1 MITRRSLLGLQG
13 EWLVEIFISGSPFR
27 FGTAPVDVTKA
38 NGDVVRFFEGLD
50 EQTLSASSEG
60 SPDFSIAIAIDA
72 GDEWAKII
80 GRAGVIERAPATLRR
95 YFDGQILEESRLV
108 LEGTVENFAYGEA
121 NERIQFDIVRRARTA
136 SRMLPSPGMV
146 VDATTWPV
154 QPLWDFDEKIIGS
167 FYPIII
173 GNPGGAP
180 TVVAATEALLV
191 ETRTANSDE
200 RLLIAGHKVSAS
212 TVTIFDYTDSAAGA
226 IPSASISVST
236 QTDKVGREISYCQM
250 SGSGITV
257 DPGRVFYVGWPAGG
271 GGLLNTNGAG
281 ALRGAGDVIAWIIQT
296 WTDIPID
303 GARFAGVR
311 ELLNAYKIDSYINE
325 PVDPMAWLNAEVF
338 PLLPVEPRQGEDGIW
353 WYMRRW
359 SATASDAT
367 ARLDAD
373 DGNIQRETLITTAS
387 SQVINEVTVGYGP
400 DRDSGRHHFR
410 VIVGAHNQT
419 RPNDEIEAGLVTTD
433 DRMVG
438 GYFAALSQSIY
449 GRQSMEIAANSVWDP
464 ATAVLI
470 AQDIIAAQALPR
482 RFVEYSG
489 GSDLEAFDIGD
500 VIILNDTSVQLLDVV
515 AQVLDVTF
523 GGANV
528 VLSLEI
534 FDDPV
539 VSDRIAN

>member
-1 MITRRSLLGLQG
+1 MITRRSLLGMKG

-27 FGTAPVDVTKA
+27 FGTAPVDVTTTA
-38 NGDVVRFFEGLD
+38 GDVVRFFEGLD

-60 SPDFSIAIAIDA
+60 SPDFSIAVAIDA
-72 GDEWAKII
+72 GEEWGKII

-121 NERIQFDIVRRARTA
+121 SERIQFDIVRRARTA

-146 VDATTWPV
+146 VDDTTWPV
-154 QPLWDFDEKIIGS
+154 QPLWQFDEKIVGS

-173 GNPGGAP
+173 GEPGSGS
-180 TVVAATEALLV
+180 TTKAATEALLV
-191 ETRTANSDE
+191 ETRTAFSDE
-200 RLLIAGHKVSAS
+200 RLLIAGHKVSAAA
-212 TVTIFDYTDSAAGA
+212 VTIFDYTDEGTP
-226 IPSASISVST
+226 PSASISVST
-236 QTDKVGREISYCQM
+236 QKDKVGREISYCQM

-257 DPGRVFYVGWPAGG
+257 DPGRVYYVGWPSQG
-271 GGLLNTNGAG
+271 GGLLNANGAG
-281 ALRGAGDVIAWIIQT
+281 ALRGAGDVIAWIVQT

-311 ELLNAYKIDSYINE
+311 ELLNAYKIDTYINE

-338 PLLPVEPRQGEDGIW
+338 PLLPVEPRQGEAGIY

-359 SATASDAT
+359 SATASDAI

-373 DGNIQRETLITTAS
+373 AEQIQRESLITTQS
-387 SQVINEVTVGYGP
+387 SQVVNEVGVAYGP
-400 DRDSGRHHFR
+400 DRSTGRHNFR
-410 VIVGAHNQT
+410 VILGAESRT

-433 DRMVG
+433 DRMIG
-438 GYFAALSQSIY
+438 GYRAALSQSIY
-449 GRQSMEIAANSVWDP
+449 GRQPLELAADAVWDP

-482 RFVEYSG
+482 RYVEYSG
-489 GSDLEAFDIGD
+489 GSDLESFEIGD
-500 VIILNDTSVQLLDVV
+500 VIVLNDSSVQLLDVV

-523 GGANV
+523 GGADV
-528 VLSLEI
+528 VLSLEL

-539 VSDRIAN
+539 VSDRLAS

>member
-1 MITRRSLLGLQG
+1 MITRRSLLGMKG

-27 FGTAPVDVTKA
+27 FGTAPVDVTTTA
-38 NGDVVRFFEGLD
+38 GDVVRFFEGLD

-60 SPDFSIAIAIDA
+60 SPDFSIAVAIDA
-72 GDEWAKII
+72 GEEWGKII

-146 VDATTWPV
+146 VDDTTWPV
-154 QPLWDFDEKIIGS
+154 QPLWQFDEKIVGS

-173 GNPGGAP
+173 GEPGSGS
-180 TVVAATEALLV
+180 TTKAATEALLV
-191 ETRTANSDE
+191 ETRTAFSDE
-200 RLLIAGHKVSAS
+200 RLLIAGHKVSAAA
-212 TVTIFDYTDSAAGA
+212 VTIFDYTDEGTP
-226 IPSASISVST
+226 PSASISVST
-236 QTDKVGREISYCQM
+236 QKDKVGREISYCQM

-257 DPGRVFYVGWPAGG
+257 DPGRVYYVGWPSQG
-271 GGLLNTNGAG
+271 GGLLNANGAG
-281 ALRGAGDVIAWIIQT
+281 ALRGAGDVIAWIVQT

-311 ELLNAYKIDSYINE
+311 ELLNAYKIDTYINE

-338 PLLPVEPRQGEDGIW
+338 PLLPVEPRQGEAGIY

-359 SATASDAT
+359 SATASDAI

-373 DGNIQRETLITTAS
+373 AEQIQRESLITTQS
-387 SQVINEVTVGYGP
+387 SQVVNEVAVAYGP
-400 DRDSGRHHFR
+400 DRSTGRHNFR
-410 VIVGAHNQT
+410 VILGAELRT

-433 DRMVG
+433 DRMIG
-438 GYFAALSQSIY
+438 GYRAALSQSIY
-449 GRQSMEIAANSVWDP
+449 GRQPLELAADAVWDP

-482 RFVEYSG
+482 RYVEYSG
-489 GSDLEAFDIGD
+489 GSDLESFEIGD
-500 VIILNDTSVQLLDVV
+500 VIVLNDSSVQLLDVV

-523 GGANV
+523 GGADV
-528 VLSLEI
+528 VLSLEL

-539 VSDRIAN
+539 VSDRLAS